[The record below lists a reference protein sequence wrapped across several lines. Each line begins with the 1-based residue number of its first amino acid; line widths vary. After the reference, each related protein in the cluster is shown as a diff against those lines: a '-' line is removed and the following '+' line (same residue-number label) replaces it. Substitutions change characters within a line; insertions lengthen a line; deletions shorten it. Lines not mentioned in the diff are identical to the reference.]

1 VPLDIH
7 PVLTKYFLK
16 LEINGPLD
24 HDHDLPKEDIT
35 SPAVYPYMQSL
46 KLEYFRGCSQVISIK
61 ASSDP
66 RVGITVQDVL
76 RKIREDL
83 RIPLRNHEFGLLG
96 LEERAAVR
104 DGFEGRCKIDEERR
118 KGPCRIDLLHG
129 RDRLQILPKVPSD
142 GGLAHPTMPTL
153 QPAKSL

>member
-1 VPLDIH
+1 M
-7 PVLTKYFLK
+7 TKYFLK

-24 HDHDLPKEDIT
+24 DDYDLPKEDIH
-35 SPAVYPYMQSL
+35 SPAVYPHMQSL
-46 KLEYFRGCSQVISIK
+46 KLEYFQGCSQVISIK

-83 RIPLRNHEFGLLG
+83 KVSLRNQEFSLLG
-96 LEERAAVR
+96 PEERAATR
-104 DGFEGRCKIDEERR
+104 DTFEERCKIDEERR
-118 KGPCRIDLLHG
+118 KGPCRIDFLRG
-129 RDRLQILPKVPSD
+129 RDRLQILPKFPSD
-142 GGLAHPTMPTL
+142 GALAHPTTPTL